1 MPCLFNKQ
9 VTLLFLLLQLCFSA
23 FRGLC
28 SFTLGHVVK
37 CISFDTSC
45 SDKLQRK
52 EQWKHAPLYASLYLF
67 ICRDKKREKRKNN
80 SLWAYVL
87 GFYFLFDLIQKP
99 SMPAWQSETC
109 VHASVRLASTKQWPF
124 WWPSC
129 KRHRDRVQIIP
140 IISEIYIM

>member
-28 SFTLGHVVK
+28 SFTLGHVVT

-87 GFYFLFDLIQKP
+87 GFYFLFDLIQKL

-109 VHASVRLASTKQWPF
+109 VHASVRLVYNSDPF
-124 WWPSC
+124 DGLPVKGTETEFRSFQLYL
-129 KRHRDRVQIIP
+129 K
-140 IISEIYIM
+140 YT

>member
-109 VHASVRLASTKQWPF
+109 VHASVRLVYNSDPF
-124 WWPSC
+124 DGLPVKGTETEFSSFQLYL
-129 KRHRDRVQIIP
+129 KDT
-140 IISEIYIM
+140 